1 MTADEARAGAVEQH
15 LLEVDGVQRMVTTPQ
30 QSMADT
36 FVITADVEP
45 SSADS
50 IVDVLAGL
58 EVAAEDYVLTRMD
71 VVAPVRSDQRS
82 LSRASSIAWV
92 EVIGEARA
100 NSRPLGRYLVLMAV
114 AGVIAG
120 IGVTEANAILIVGAM
135 AVSPDLL
142 PICATCVGL
151 ANGRL
156 GLARRSAGTL
166 MAGLGL
172 SMAFALAVTLL
183 LRAVDIIPDAFVP
196 AQTGVVESLTNVDH
210 GTLIVAFAA
219 GIAGILSFETRTGS
233 AVGVAISVTTIPAA
247 AYFGVAIAIG
257 DTADALGALL
267 VLVTNVIMMV
277 LAGCI
282 TLWVQRR
289 ES

>member
-1 MTADEARAGAVEQH
+1 
-15 LLEVDGVQRMVTTPQ
+15 
-30 QSMADT
+30 
-36 FVITADVEP
+36 
-45 SSADS
+45 
-50 IVDVLAGL
+50 
-58 EVAAEDYVLTRMD
+58 
-71 VVAPVRSDQRS
+71 
-82 LSRASSIAWV
+82 
-92 EVIGEARA
+92 
-100 NSRPLGRYLVLMAV
+100 
-114 AGVIAG
+114 
-120 IGVTEANAILIVGAM
+120 M

-166 MAGLGL
+166 MVGLGL
-172 SMAFALAVTLL
+172 SVVFALAVTLL
-183 LRAVDIIPDAFVP
+183 LRAVDIIPAAFEP
-196 AQTGVVESLTNVDH
+196 SQTGVVESLTNVDH

-247 AYFGVAIAIG
+247 AYFGVAMGLG
-257 DTADALGALL
+257 DTSDALSALI

-282 TLWVQRR
+282 TLWIQRR
-289 ES
+289 WT